1 MLPAF
6 YYAHTQDTHMAEN
19 IGAYMEQVARHYWGE
34 PTKKSGMKLRW
45 GNKQGREAD
54 LRKGVWFDYELNLGG
69 GVVDLVKHCEGATLG
84 GIGKVL
90 QSKFGI
96 AGPQVVNLKPRE
108 FLSKVFDYF
117 DENGELRYQVLRYE
131 PTRYIQRRPEGD
143 DWVYKMEGIEPL
155 PYRLP
160 DLLAKPDATVFV
172 VEGEKCA
179 DALAKLGLT
188 ATTSHGGAGKWREP
202 LNKYFEGRRVI
213 VLPDN
218 DEPGARHADGVIAH
232 LLPVAKEIRRVDLP
246 GLPPKG
252 DIVDWINAGQDLTAL
267 REFCKRAPVVLE
279 ASVKKPEISGENP
292 SPIHAEPGENETPDT
307 PVRAEPD
314 VFPLMTL
321 AELRAMP
328 PVEWL
333 IEDLLPRE
341 GFGVLYG
348 PPGAGKSFAALELAA
363 CVARGQPFHGL
374 AVEQGAA
381 IYIAGEGVGGL
392 GKRVKALEAARG
404 WRGDAPL
411 YLLGQAVAFAE
422 QDEIEKLMRTIS
434 ARGERVALVVVDTVA
449 RALLGHEENSADS
462 IGAFVAACD
471 AVKRHCGGALLG
483 IHHAGK
489 DAARG
494 MRGSTALLGA
504 VDTSLKAAQEHGFLS
519 LAIEKQKDGEQV
531 EPLRFRMSQRALIGD
546 TSIVLERVQD
556 APKERD
562 ALSPAQYLALRCLRN
577 LCGDSMD
584 QFGAVTVTAWH
595 AAHTRDC
602 ADETKQARAAARN
615 VLQKRGL
622 VIVEGGKVWLSRD
635 D

>member
-1 MLPAF
+1 
-6 YYAHTQDTHMAEN
+6 
-19 IGAYMEQVARHYWGE
+19 MEQVVTHYWGE
-34 PTKKSGMKLRW
+34 PDAKRGSEWRW
-45 GNKQGREAD
+45 GNKGGRSVD
-54 LRKGVWFDYELNLGG
+54 MRKGTWFDFETNEGG
-69 GVVDLVKHCEGATLG
+69 GVVDLVKRSEGAGLSSVSQ
-84 GIGKVL
+84 VL
-90 QSKFGI
+90 QRKFGI
-96 AGPQVVNLKPRE
+96 AGPQAEKLRPRE
-108 FLSKVFDYF
+108 WLSKVYDYF
-117 DENGELRYQVLRYE
+117 DAEGELRYQVLRYE
-131 PTRYIQRRPEGD
+131 PRRFLQRRPDGD
-143 DWVYKMEGIEPL
+143 GWVYRMEGVEPL

-160 DLLAKPDATVFV
+160 DLLANPEAPVFI

-179 DALAKLGLT
+179 DILAKHGLV

-202 LNKYFEGRRVI
+202 LNEFFKDRRVI

-218 DEPGARHADGVIAH
+218 DEPGARHADSVITH
-232 LLPVAKEIRRVDLP
+232 LLPIAKEIRRVELP

-252 DIVDWINAGQDLTAL
+252 DIVDWLNAGQDLATL
-267 REFCKRAPVVLE
+267 REFCKRAPVVE
-279 ASVKKPEISGENP
+279 TAPEKKSEISEQNP
-292 SPIHAEPGENETPDT
+292 SHIYEMSEENNSSGITVD
-307 PVRAEPD
+307 AEPD

-333 IEDLLPRE
+333 VENLLTRT
-341 GFGVLYG
+341 GLGVLYG

-404 WRGDAPL
+404 WQGDAPL

-422 QDEIEKLMRTIS
+422 QGEVERLMQTIS

-462 IGAFVAACD
+462 MGAFVAACD

-483 IHHAGK
+483 IHHSGK

-494 MRGSTALLGA
+494 ARGSNSLVAGA
-504 VDTSLKAAQEHGFLS
+504 DSVLKAAQEHGFLS

-556 APKERD
+556 APKARD
-562 ALSPAQYLALRCLRN
+562 ALTPAQYLALQCLRN
-577 LCGDSMD
+577 LCIDSMA

-622 VIVEGGKVWLSRD
+622 VVVEGGKVWLPRD

>member
-1 MLPAF
+1 
-6 YYAHTQDTHMAEN
+6 
-19 IGAYMEQVARHYWGE
+19 
-34 PTKKSGMKLRW
+34 
-45 GNKQGREAD
+45 
-54 LRKGVWFDYELNLGG
+54 
-69 GVVDLVKHCEGATLG
+69 
-84 GIGKVL
+84 
-90 QSKFGI
+90 
-96 AGPQVVNLKPRE
+96 
-108 FLSKVFDYF
+108 
-117 DENGELRYQVLRYE
+117 
-131 PTRYIQRRPEGD
+131 
-143 DWVYKMEGIEPL
+143 
-155 PYRLP
+155 
-160 DLLAKPDATVFV
+160 
-172 VEGEKCA
+172 
-179 DALAKLGLT
+179 
-188 ATTSHGGAGKWREP
+188 
-202 LNKYFEGRRVI
+202 
-213 VLPDN
+213 
-218 DEPGARHADGVIAH
+218 
-232 LLPVAKEIRRVDLP
+232 
-246 GLPPKG
+246 
-252 DIVDWINAGQDLTAL
+252 
-267 REFCKRAPVVLE
+267 
-279 ASVKKPEISGENP
+279 
-292 SPIHAEPGENETPDT
+292 
-307 PVRAEPD
+307 

-333 IEDLLPRE
+333 VENLLTRT
-341 GFGVLYG
+341 GLGVLYG

-392 GKRVKALEAARG
+392 GKRIKALEAARG

-422 QDEIEKLMRTIS
+422 QAEVERLMQTIS

-556 APKERD
+556 TPKTRD
-562 ALSPAQYLALRCLRN
+562 ALSPAQYLALQCLRN
-577 LCGDSMD
+577 LCIDSME

-622 VIVEGGKVWLSRD
+622 VIVEGGKVWLARND
-635 D
+635 

>member
-1 MLPAF
+1 M
-6 YYAHTQDTHMAEN
+6 TEN
-19 IGAYMEQVARHYWGE
+19 IASYMEQVVTHYWGE
-34 PTKKSGMKLRW
+34 PDAKRGSEWRW
-45 GNKQGREAD
+45 GNKGGRSVD
-54 LRKGVWFDYELNLGG
+54 MRKGTWFDFETNEGG
-69 GVVDLVKHCEGATLG
+69 GVVDLVKRSEGAGLSSVSQ
-84 GIGKVL
+84 VL
-90 QSKFGI
+90 QRKFGI
-96 AGPQVVNLKPRE
+96 DGPQAEKIRPRE
-108 FLSKVFDYF
+108 WLSKVYDYF
-117 DENGELRYQVLRYE
+117 DADGELRYQVLRYE
-131 PTRYIQRRPEGD
+131 PRRFLQRRPNGD
-143 DWVYKMEGIEPL
+143 DWVYNMEGVEPL

-160 DLLAKPDATVFV
+160 DLLANPEAPVFI

-179 DALAKLGLT
+179 DILAKHGLV

-202 LNKYFEGRRVI
+202 LNQFFADRRVI

-218 DEPGARHADGVIAH
+218 DEPGARHADLVIEQ
-232 LLPVAKEIRRVDLP
+232 LFPVAKEIKRVELQ
-246 GLPPKG
+246 GLPAKG
-252 DIVDWINAGQDLTAL
+252 DVADWFAMGRDLMAL
-267 REFCKRAPVVLE
+267 KQACKVAPVIE
-279 ASVKKPEISGENP
+279 TAPEKKSENSEQNP
-292 SPIHAEPGENETPDT
+292 SHIYEMSEENNRSGITVD
-307 PVRAEPD
+307 AEPD

-333 IEDLLPRE
+333 VENLLTRT
-341 GFGVLYG
+341 GLGVLYG

-381 IYIAGEGVGGL
+381 IYIAGEGVGGI
-392 GKRVKALEAARG
+392 GKRIKALEAARG
-404 WRGDAPL
+404 WHGDAPL

-422 QDEIEKLMRTIS
+422 QGEVERLMQTIS

-462 IGAFVAACD
+462 MGTFVAACD

-556 APKERD
+556 APKARD
-562 ALSPAQYLALRCLRN
+562 ALTPAQYLALRCLRN
-577 LCGDSMD
+577 LSMDSMD
-584 QFGAVTVTAWH
+584 RFGAVTVTAWH

-622 VIVEGGKVWLSRD
+622 VIVEGGKAWPSPEGHKVREGEGE
-635 D
+635 

>member
-1 MLPAF
+1 
-6 YYAHTQDTHMAEN
+6 MAEN

-34 PTKKSGMKLRW
+34 PTKKNGTKLRW

-54 LRKGVWFDYELNLGG
+54 LRKGVWFDYELNCGG
-69 GVVDLVKHCEGATLG
+69 GVVDLVKHFEGATLG

-96 AGPQVVNLKPRE
+96 AGPQVVQLKPRE

-117 DENGELRYQVLRYE
+117 DEHGELRYQVLRYE
-131 PTRYIQRRPEGD
+131 PTRYIQRRPDGD
-143 DWVYKMEGIEPL
+143 DWIYKMEGVEPL

-160 DLLAKPDATVFV
+160 DMLAKPDATVFV

-202 LNKYFEGRRVI
+202 LNKFFEGRRVI

-218 DEPGARHADGVIAH
+218 DDPGARHADGVITH
-232 LLPVAKEIRRVDLP
+232 LLPIAKEIRRVELP

-252 DIVDWINAGQDLTAL
+252 DIVDWLNAGQDLDTL
-267 REFCKRAPVVLE
+267 REFCKRAPVVE
-279 ASVKKPEISGENP
+279 TAPEKKSEISEQNP
-292 SPIHAEPGENETPDT
+292 SHIYEGEDENKNAGALISEGERD
-307 PVRAEPD
+307 APD

-321 AELRAMP
+321 ADLRAMP

-333 IEDLLPRE
+333 VENLLTRT
-341 GFGVLYG
+341 GLGVLYG

-422 QDEIEKLMRTIS
+422 QVEVERLMKTIT

-556 APKERD
+556 APKARD
-562 ALSPAQYLALRCLRN
+562 ALSPAQYLALQCLRN
-577 LCGDSMD
+577 LCIDSLE
-584 QFGAVTVTAWH
+584 QYGKVTVAAWH
-595 AAHTRDC
+595 AAHGAHC
-602 ADETKQARAAARN
+602 PDEAKQARAAARN

-622 VIVEGGKVWLSRD
+622 VVVEGGKVWLARND
-635 D
+635 

>member
-1 MLPAF
+1 
-6 YYAHTQDTHMAEN
+6 MAEN

-34 PTKKSGMKLRW
+34 PTKKHGTKLRW

-69 GVVDLVKHCEGATLG
+69 GVVDLVKHFEGATLG

-90 QSKFGI
+90 QNKFGI
-96 AGPQVVNLKPRE
+96 AGPQVVQLKPRE

-117 DENGELRYQVLRYE
+117 DEHGELRYQVLRYE
-131 PTRYIQRRPEGD
+131 PTRYIQRRPDGD
-143 DWVYKMEGIEPL
+143 DWVYNMEGVEPL

-160 DLLAKPDATVFV
+160 DMLAKPDATVFV

-179 DALAKLGLT
+179 DALAKMGLT

-202 LNKYFEGRRVI
+202 LNEYFEGRRVI

-218 DEPGARHADGVIAH
+218 DEPGARHADGVITH
-232 LLPVAKEIRRVDLP
+232 LLPVAKEIRRVELP

-252 DIVDWINAGQDLTAL
+252 DIVDWLNTGQDLDTL
-267 REFCKRAPVVLE
+267 REFCKRAPVVE
-279 ASVKKPEISGENP
+279 TAPDKKSEISEQNP
-292 SPIHAEPGENETPDT
+292 SHIYENGDQNQNEAPLSSDG
-307 PVRAEPD
+307 VRDVPD

-333 IEDLLPRE
+333 VENLLTRT
-341 GFGVLYG
+341 GLGVLYG

-381 IYIAGEGVGGL
+381 IYIAGEGVGGI
-392 GKRVKALEAARG
+392 GKRIKALEAARG

-422 QDEIEKLMRTIS
+422 QGEVERLMRTIT

-483 IHHAGK
+483 IHHAG
-489 DAARG
+489 RT
-494 MRGSTALLGA
+494 R
-504 VDTSLKAAQEHGFLS
+504 
-519 LAIEKQKDGEQV
+519 
-531 EPLRFRMSQRALIGD
+531 RAGC
-546 TSIVLERVQD
+546 
-556 APKERD
+556 A
-562 ALSPAQYLALRCLRN
+562 ALRPC
-577 LCGDSMD
+577 
-584 QFGAVTVTAWH
+584 
-595 AAHTRDC
+595 
-602 ADETKQARAAARN
+602 
-615 VLQKRGL
+615 
-622 VIVEGGKVWLSRD
+622 
-635 D
+635 

>member
-1 MLPAF
+1 
-6 YYAHTQDTHMAEN
+6 MAGN

-34 PTKKSGMKLRW
+34 PTKKNGTKLRW
-45 GNKQGREAD
+45 GSKQGREAD
-54 LRKGVWFDYELNLGG
+54 LRKGVWFDYELNCGG
-69 GVVDLVKHCEGATLG
+69 GVVDLVKHFEGATLG
-84 GIGKVL
+84 GISKVL

-96 AGPQVVNLKPRE
+96 AGRQVVQLKPRE

-117 DENGELRYQVLRYE
+117 DEHGELRYQVLRYE
-131 PTRYIQRRPEGD
+131 PTRYIQRRPDGD
-143 DWVYKMEGIEPL
+143 DWVYKMEGVEPL

-160 DLLAKPDATVFV
+160 DMLEKPDATVFV

-179 DALAKLGLT
+179 DALAKSGLV

-202 LNKYFEGRRVI
+202 LNEYFKGRRVI

-218 DEPGARHADGVIAH
+218 DEPGARHADGVITH
-232 LLPVAKEIRRVDLP
+232 LLPIAKEIRRVELP

-252 DIVDWINAGQDLTAL
+252 DIVDWLNAGQDLDTL
-267 REFCKRAPVVLE
+267 REFCKRAPVVE
-279 ASVKKPEISGENP
+279 TAPDKKS
-292 SPIHAEPGENETPDT
+292 ETPEQNSSHIYETAEENNSSGITVD
-307 PVRAEPD
+307 AEPD

-333 IEDLLPRE
+333 VENLLTRT
-341 GFGVLYG
+341 GLGVLYG

-404 WRGDAPL
+404 WQGDAPL

-422 QDEIEKLMRTIS
+422 QGEVERLMKTIT

-556 APKERD
+556 APKARD
-562 ALSPAQYLALRCLRN
+562 ALTPAQYLALQCLRN
-577 LCGDSMD
+577 LCIDSME
-584 QFGAVTVTAWH
+584 QFGKVTVAAWH
-595 AAHTRDC
+595 AAHSAHC
-602 ADETKQARAAARN
+602 PDETKQARGAARN

-622 VIVEGGKVWLSRD
+622 VVVEGGKVWLSRD
-635 D
+635 N

>member
-1 MLPAF
+1 M
-6 YYAHTQDTHMAEN
+6 TQN
-19 IGAYMEQVARHYWGE
+19 IASYMEQVATHYWGE
-34 PTKKSGMKLRW
+34 PDAKRGNEWRW
-45 GNKQGREAD
+45 GNKGGRSVD
-54 LRKGVWFDYELNLGG
+54 MRKGTWFDFETNEGG
-69 GVVDLVKHCEGATLG
+69 GVVDLVKRSEGAGLG
-84 GIGKVL
+84 SVSQVL
-90 QSKFGI
+90 QRKFGI
-96 AGPQVVNLKPRE
+96 AGPQAEALRPRE
-108 FLSKVFDYF
+108 WLAKVYDYF
-117 DENGELRYQVLRYE
+117 DADGQVRYQVLRYE
-131 PTRYIQRRPEGD
+131 PRRFLQRRPDGD
-143 DWVYKMEGIEPL
+143 GWVYRMEGVEPL

-160 DLLAKPDATVFV
+160 DMLANPEAPVFV

-179 DALAKLGLT
+179 DILAKHGLI

-202 LNKYFEGRRVI
+202 LNQFFKDRRVI

-218 DEPGARHADGVIAH
+218 DEPGARHADLVIEQLFPIAKEVKRVELQGLPAKGDVADWFAMGRDLTGLKQACKVAPVIAF
-232 LLPVAKEIRRVDLP
+232 
-246 GLPPKG
+246 
-252 DIVDWINAGQDLTAL
+252 LT
-267 REFCKRAPVVLE
+267 E
-279 ASVKKPEISGENP
+279 KKSEISEQNP
-292 SPIHAEPGENETPDT
+292 SHIYETDEENNSSGTTVD
-307 PVRAEPD
+307 AAID
-314 VFPLMTL
+314 VFPLLTL

-333 IEDLLPRE
+333 VENLLTRT
-341 GFGVLYG
+341 GLGVMYG

-381 IYIAGEGVGGL
+381 IYIAGEGVGGI

-422 QDEIEKLMRTIS
+422 QGEVERLLQTIS

-462 IGAFVAACD
+462 MGAFVAACD

-483 IHHAGK
+483 IHHSGK

-494 MRGSTALLGA
+494 ARGSNSLVAGA
-504 VDTSLKAAQEHGFLS
+504 DSVLKAAQEHGFLS

-556 APKERD
+556 APKARD
-562 ALSPAQYLALRCLRN
+562 ALTPAQYLALQCLRN
-577 LCGDSMD
+577 LCIDSLD
-584 QFGAVTVTAWH
+584 RFGAVAVTAWH
-595 AAHTRDC
+595 AAHGAHC
-602 ADETKQARAAARN
+602 PDEKKQARAAARN

-635 D
+635 N

>member
-1 MLPAF
+1 
-6 YYAHTQDTHMAEN
+6 MAEN

-34 PTKKSGMKLRW
+34 PTKKHGMKLRW

-54 LRKGVWFDYELNLGG
+54 LRKGVWFDYELNCGG
-69 GVVDLVKHCEGATLG
+69 GVVDLVKHFEGATLG

-90 QSKFGI
+90 QNKFGI
-96 AGPQVVNLKPRE
+96 AGPQVVQLKPRE

-117 DENGELRYQVLRYE
+117 DEHGELRYQVLRYE
-131 PTRYIQRRPEGD
+131 PTRYIQRRPDGD
-143 DWVYKMEGIEPL
+143 DWIYKMEGVEPL

-160 DLLAKPDATVFV
+160 DMLANPDATVFV

-202 LNKYFEGRRVI
+202 LNEYFEGRRVI

-218 DEPGARHADGVIAH
+218 DEPGARHADSIITH
-232 LLPVAKEIRRVDLP
+232 LLPIAKEIRRVELP

-252 DIVDWINAGQDLTAL
+252 DIVDWLNAGQDLDTL
-267 REFCKRAPVVLE
+267 REFCKRAPVIE
-279 ASVKKPEISGENP
+279 TAPEKKSEISEQNP
-292 SPIHAEPGENETPDT
+292 SHIYEMSEENSRSGITVD
-307 PVRAEPD
+307 AEPD

-333 IEDLLPRE
+333 VENLLTRT
-341 GFGVLYG
+341 GLGVLYG

-381 IYIAGEGVGGL
+381 IYIAGEGVGGI

-404 WRGDAPL
+404 WHGDAPL

-422 QDEIEKLMRTIS
+422 QGEVERLMQTIS

-546 TSIVLERVQD
+546 TSIVLERVQE
-556 APKERD
+556 APKARD
-562 ALSPAQYLALRCLRN
+562 ALTPAQYLALQCLRN
-577 LCGDSMD
+577 LCMDSME

-622 VIVEGGKVWLSRD
+622 VVVEGGKVWLAPND
-635 D
+635 

>member
-1 MLPAF
+1 
-6 YYAHTQDTHMAEN
+6 MAEN

-54 LRKGVWFDYELNLGG
+54 LRKGVWFDYELNCGG
-69 GVVDLVKHCEGATLG
+69 GVVDLVKHFEGATLG

-90 QSKFGI
+90 QNKFGI
-96 AGPQVVNLKPRE
+96 AGPQVVQLKPRE

-117 DENGELRYQVLRYE
+117 DEHGELRYQVLRYE
-131 PTRYIQRRPEGD
+131 PTRYIQRRPDGD
-143 DWVYKMEGIEPL
+143 DWVYNMEGVEPL

-160 DLLAKPDATVFV
+160 DMLAKPDATVFV

-179 DALAKLGLT
+179 DALAKLGLI

-202 LNKYFEGRRVI
+202 LNEYFEGRRVI

-218 DEPGARHADGVIAH
+218 DEPGARHADGVITH
-232 LLPVAKEIRRVDLP
+232 LLPVAREIRRVELP

-252 DIVDWINAGQDLTAL
+252 DIVDWLNAGQDLDTL
-267 REFCKRAPVVLE
+267 REFCKRAPVVE
-279 ASVKKPEISGENP
+279 TAPEKKSEISEQNP
-292 SPIHAEPGENETPDT
+292 SHIYENGDQNQNEAPLSSDG
-307 PVRAEPD
+307 VRDVPD

-333 IEDLLPRE
+333 VENLLTRT
-341 GFGVLYG
+341 GLGVLYG

-381 IYIAGEGVGGL
+381 IYIAGEGVGGI
-392 GKRVKALEAARG
+392 GKRIKALEAARG
-404 WRGDAPL
+404 WQGDAPL

-422 QDEIEKLMRTIS
+422 QGEVERLMRTIT

-556 APKERD
+556 APKTRD
-562 ALSPAQYLALRCLRN
+562 ALTPAQ
-577 LCGDSMD
+577 
-584 QFGAVTVTAWH
+584 
-595 AAHTRDC
+595 
-602 ADETKQARAAARN
+602 
-615 VLQKRGL
+615 
-622 VIVEGGKVWLSRD
+622 
-635 D
+635 

>member
-6 YYAHTQDTHMAEN
+6 YYAHTRDTHMAEN

-34 PTKKSGMKLRW
+34 PTKKNGMKLRW

-54 LRKGVWFDYELNLGG
+54 LRKGVWFDYELNCGG
-69 GVVDLVKHCEGATLG
+69 GVVDLVKHFEGATLG
-84 GIGKVL
+84 GISKVL
-90 QSKFGI
+90 QNKFGI
-96 AGPQVVNLKPRE
+96 TGPQVVQLKPRE

-117 DENGELRYQVLRYE
+117 DEHGELRYQVLRYE
-131 PTRYIQRRPEGD
+131 PTRYIQRRPDGD
-143 DWVYKMEGIEPL
+143 DWVYKMEGVEPL

-160 DLLAKPDATVFV
+160 DMLAKPDATVFV

-179 DALAKLGLT
+179 DALAKLGLI

-202 LNKYFEGRRVI
+202 LNKFFEGRRVI

-218 DEPGARHADGVIAH
+218 DEPGARHADGVITH
-232 LLPVAKEIRRVDLP
+232 LLPVAKEIRRVELP

-252 DIVDWINAGQDLTAL
+252 DIVDWLNAGQDLDTL
-267 REFCKRAPVVLE
+267 REFCKRAPVIE
-279 ASVKKPEISGENP
+279 TAPEKKSEISEQNP
-292 SPIHAEPGENETPDT
+292 SHIYEMSEENNPSGITVD
-307 PVRAEPD
+307 AEPD

-333 IEDLLPRE
+333 VENLLTRT
-341 GFGVLYG
+341 GLGVLYG

-392 GKRVKALEAARG
+392 GKRIKALEAARG
-404 WRGDAPL
+404 WHGDAPL

-422 QDEIEKLMRTIS
+422 QGEVERLMQTIS

-556 APKERD
+556 SPKTRD
-562 ALSPAQYLALRCLRN
+562 ALTPAQYLALQCLRN
-577 LCGDSMD
+577 LCIDSME

-602 ADETKQARAAARN
+602 GDETKQARAAARN

-622 VIVEGGKVWLSRD
+622 VVVEGGKVWLARND
-635 D
+635 